1 MEESSNKL
9 VMTQHNKLESKQMI
23 DYNKP
28 LRTKGNKFP
37 VRIYSQDTGDS
48 NYTIH
53 GAYFCN
59 GEWHIESWT
68 KNGLIFGP
76 NNEDYRDLENYSTE
90 IKTVVKLSVYKD
102 PLGGY
107 VFWSNPSDPSAALS
121 HGYQTELTLLAV
133 LNVALNFT
141 EGEGL

>member
-1 MEESSNKL
+1 
-9 VMTQHNKLESKQMI
+9 MI
-23 DYNKP
+23 DFNKP
-28 LRTKGNKFP
+28 VRTKRDKYP
-37 VRIYSQDTGDS
+37 ARIYSQDTGNS

-68 KNGLIFGP
+68 KNGLILGP
-76 NNEDYRDLENYSTE
+76 NNDHDRDLENYSTE
-90 IKTVVKLSVYKD
+90 IKTVVKLYVYRH
-102 PLGGY
+102 PLGEY
-107 VFWSNPSDPSAALS
+107 VFWSNPSAALR
-121 HGYQTELTLLAV
+121 YDFPTALTLLAV